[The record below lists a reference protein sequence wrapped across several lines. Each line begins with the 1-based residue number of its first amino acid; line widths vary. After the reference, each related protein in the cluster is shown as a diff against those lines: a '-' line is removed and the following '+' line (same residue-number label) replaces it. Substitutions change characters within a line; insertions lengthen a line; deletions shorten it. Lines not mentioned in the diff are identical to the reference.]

1 MEAIWTGITSAVTKI
16 VELALSV
23 FTSIGTALETNVLL
37 QILFGIAMVSVAF
50 LLIRK
55 VVNLI
60 KSFK

>member
-1 MEAIWTGITSAVTKI
+1 MQAIWTGITTAVTNI